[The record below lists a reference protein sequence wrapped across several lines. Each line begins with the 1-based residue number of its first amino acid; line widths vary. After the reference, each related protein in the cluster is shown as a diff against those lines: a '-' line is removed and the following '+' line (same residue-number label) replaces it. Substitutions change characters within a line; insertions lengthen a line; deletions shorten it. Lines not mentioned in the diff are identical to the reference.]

1 MKKRVVALMCIVVLL
16 LWPLAGCKKPNDP
29 ALGGALAGG
38 ESLEQVPEQKEELKE
53 EQKEEKIYCTATVED
68 EFKPSEVI
76 LTLKASVSDPY
87 VVSDQVN
94 FSNSDYEYALW
105 KNRYQR
111 DASKGVDFSGYRQIF
126 LISLRVRTKEN
137 VLRVIKELEALDYV
151 YSAEPNYNLEEEFSV
166 ASKFGTKE
174 MMAEEK
180 IFCTA
185 TLEDDFEPGKV
196 LVLLTS
202 SVSNPKDETE
212 ETIFSCID
220 YESTSWLN
228 PSLTD
233 TKEYPYQKIFS
244 IILKEKTKEAVLQS
258 IKKLEKLDYV
268 YAAEPNAIIVE
279 EGRLSKEDSSSL
291 SASSNNLMQTTKN
304 SNLADNSGYYP
315 NDTEIGSQYAI
326 DLMDLPAAWQIANGT
341 ANTIKVGILDSGIDR
356 THPKYAGLFCKCK
369 RKL

>member
-166 ASKFGTKE
+166 APKFGSKE
-174 MMAEEK
+174 ILAEEK

-185 TLEDDFEPGKV
+185 TLEDEFKSDVV
-196 LVLLTS
+196 LVSLTKDSSNLYEAVSPETFACVDYS
-202 SVSNPKDETE
+202 SVEWTNPCTQEKLEHIDTE
-212 ETIFSCID
+212 E
-220 YESTSWLN
+220 YQQ
-228 PSLTD
+228 
-233 TKEYPYQKIFS
+233 EYRIT
-244 IILKEKTKEAVLQS
+244 LKEQTKQAVLDA
-258 IKKLEKLDYV
+258 IKCLEKEEFIQI
-268 YAAEPNAIIVE
+268 AEPNFTWTLTVPANE
-279 EGRLSKEDSSSL
+279 ESIQEEQVLRSMTVSGGVLTLPFILISNMRL
-291 SASSNNLMQTTKN
+291 
-304 SNLADNSGYYP
+304 
-315 NDTEIGSQYAI
+315 I
-326 DLMDLPAAWQIANGT
+326 
-341 ANTIKVGILDSGIDR
+341 
-356 THPKYAGLFCKCK
+356 
-369 RKL
+369 